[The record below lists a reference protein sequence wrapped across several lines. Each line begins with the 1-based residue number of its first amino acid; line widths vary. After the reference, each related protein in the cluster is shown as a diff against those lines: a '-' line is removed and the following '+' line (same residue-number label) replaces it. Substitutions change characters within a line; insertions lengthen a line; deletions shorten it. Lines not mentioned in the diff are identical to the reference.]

1 MKRIY
6 LTRHGQ
12 TEWNVQKRFQG
23 HRDSNL
29 TEMGVRQAQWLRDYM
44 KNKPIDRVYSSPL
57 QRAYTTAQIVTE
69 GMDIEIERRDGLKEM
84 NFGVWEGMSESDIK
98 ESSAEQLHNFW
109 NRPHMFEPVG
119 GESYEEASKRITE
132 EFEDIVKSSSG
143 SNLLMVVHGVVLKLI
158 LLHAEN
164 GCMEDLWQPPFVHPA
179 SLSILEYDETQD
191 LYRVI
196 KKSDISHYKDQ
207 I

>member
-57 QRAYTTAQIVTE
+57 PRAYTTAQIVTE

-179 SLSILEYDETQD
+179 SLSILEYDERQD
-191 LYRVI
+191 SYRVI